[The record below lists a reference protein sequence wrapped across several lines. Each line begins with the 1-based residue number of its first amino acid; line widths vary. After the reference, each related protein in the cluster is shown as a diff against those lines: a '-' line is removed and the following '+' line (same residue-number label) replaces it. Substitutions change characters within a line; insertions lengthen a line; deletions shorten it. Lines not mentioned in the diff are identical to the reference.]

1 MNHRFFLLGLAL
13 LLSVMLS
20 GCSNYSASHEY
31 YKARPEAKLE
41 IPPGLDRPVERL
53 DMTLPKAAGG
63 TATYS
68 SYSGDCKQDPSTL
81 NMVAQQDLSVVREGD
96 FIWLHANT
104 YPEQLW
110 GPTRSFLKEKG
121 FGIARDDDDLGI
133 LESDWFEYQENGH
146 SLRDKYRLR
155 FEFGKTAGSSEIYLS
170 LRSERLS
177 GGEWQPREKDVELEI
192 EMLKRLARYL
202 GDSEVDFSEVPTA
215 ETEVALHD
223 RGKKG
228 GLSLVINHGFDEAW
242 RRTLRAIEESGHHIE
257 ERSINQR
264 FLIARF
270 EDKSK
275 AAKARRSS
283 WMGNVLIPSE
293 KHAVGRFRIEF
304 FIRGENSTEIQI
316 QNLQG
321 KVTASERA
329 KRALSELE
337 QALSE

>member
-1 MNHRFFLLGLAL
+1 MSYRFCLLGLAL
-13 LLSVMLS
+13 LLSVTLS

-53 DMTLPKAAGG
+53 DMTLPVVADG
-63 TATYS
+63 TTTYS
-68 SYSGDCKQDPSTL
+68 SYSGNCTQDPSTL
-81 NMVAQQDLSVVREGD
+81 KMVALQDLSVVREGD

-104 YPEQLW
+104 NPEQLW
-110 GPTRSFLKEKG
+110 QPTRSFLKKKG

-133 LESDWFEYQENGH
+133 LESGWFEYQEDGH
-146 SLRDKYRLR
+146 ALRDKYRLR
-155 FEFGKTAGSSEIYLS
+155 FEFGKTAGSSDIYLS
-170 LRSERLS
+170 LRGERLS
-177 GGEWQPREKDVELEI
+177 GGEWQPRETDVELEI

-202 GDSEVDFSEVPTA
+202 GDSEVEFSEVPTA

-242 RRTLRAIEESGHHIE
+242 RRTIRAIEKSGNSVE

-270 EDKSK
+270 DDKSE
-275 AAKARRSS
+275 AAKARQSS
-283 WMGNVLIPSE
+283 WMGNVLTPSD
-293 KHAVGRFRIEF
+293 KHAVGRYRIEF
-304 FIRGENSTEIQI
+304 FIRDENSTEIQL
-316 QNLQG
+316 QNQQG
-321 KVTASERA
+321 KVTSSERA
-329 KRALSELE
+329 KRVISELE

>member
-1 MNHRFFLLGLAL
+1 MSHRFFLLGLAL

-53 DMTLPKAAGG
+53 DMTLPKAADG

-81 NMVAQQDLSVVREGD
+81 NMVAQKDLSVVREGD

-104 YPEQLW
+104 NPEQLW
-110 GPTRSFLKEKG
+110 GAARSFLKKKG

-133 LESDWFEYQENGH
+133 LESDWFEYQEDGH

-155 FEFGKTAGSSEIYLS
+155 FEYGKTAGSSEIYLS
-170 LRSERLS
+170 LRGERLS
-177 GGEWQPREKDVELEI
+177 DGEWQPRETDVELEI

-202 GDSEVDFSEVPTA
+202 GDSEVEFSEVPTA

-228 GLSLVINHGFDEAW
+228 GLSLVINHGFDDAW
-242 RRTLRAIEESGHHIE
+242 RRTLRAIEESGNHIE

-270 EDKSK
+270 EDKSE

-283 WMGNVLIPSE
+283 WMGSVLIPSE
-293 KHAVGRFRIEF
+293 KHAEGRFRIEF
-304 FIRGENSTEIQI
+304 FIRGENSTEVQI

-321 KVTASERA
+321 KATSSERA
-329 KRALSELE
+329 KRVISELE